1 MMKKLSTLFI
11 LTAHLMGE
19 GMDTSGVRMPDIVLD
34 AIKHCECLK
43 EADGQCNPNVIRI
56 NVDEDA
62 MRAQMA
68 GFAVKGHVIRC
79 NSTEE
84 CSSQAQALINGGITN
99 LDLGP
104 YQINYKY
111 HPNPILSEYFIDA
124 TEREHANRIITSLV
138 KSFGYS
144 WETLGRYHHFS
155 ATDRT
160 RNERYYR
167 KMYAF
172 IYGNTTQPSS
182 SNQ

>member
-1 MMKKLSTLFI
+1 MKTAIVGLMMFGTLLCAEGESTDI
-11 LTAHLMGE
+11 
-19 GMDTSGVRMPDIVLD
+19 RMPDIVLD
-34 AIKHCECLK
+34 AIKHCECLI
-43 EADGQCNPNVIRI
+43 ESGECNPNVIRI
-56 NVDEDA
+56 NADEEA
-62 MRAQMA
+62 QRAAAA
-68 GFAVKGHVIRC
+68 GFAVSGHLIKC
-79 NSTEE
+79 GSSEQ
-84 CSSQAQALINGGITN
+84 CSMQAQALIDGGITN

-111 HPNPILSEYFIDA
+111 HPNPMLHEYFEDTSA
-124 TEREHANRIITSLV
+124 REQANAILTKLV

-172 IYGNTTQPSS
+172 IYGNNTNSQG
-182 SNQ
+182 SN

>member
-1 MMKKLSTLFI
+1 MRKAGF
-11 LTAHLMGE
+11 ALMIAASVWGAE
-19 GMDTSGVRMPDIVLD
+19 AETGDIRMPDIVLD

-43 EADGQCNPNVIRI
+43 ENGQCNPYVIRI
-56 NVDEDA
+56 NAIEEA
-62 MRAQMA
+62 QRAAQA
-68 GFAVKGHVIRC
+68 GFDVNGHLIKC
-79 NSTEE
+79 GTTQE
-84 CSSQAQALINGGITN
+84 CSLQAQALIEGGITN

-111 HPNPILSEYFIDA
+111 HPNPMLHEYFEDTTA
-124 TEREHANRIITSLV
+124 REHANGILTKLV

-172 IYGNTTQPSS
+172 IYGNNPKAQGSE
-182 SNQ
+182 

>member
-1 MMKKLSTLFI
+1 MKHWIVGF
-11 LTAHLMGE
+11 LMTGALLGAE
-19 GMDTSGVRMPDIVLD
+19 TESNEIRMPDIVLD

-43 EADGQCNPNVIRI
+43 ENGICNPHVIRI
-56 NVDEDA
+56 NLLEDA
-62 MRAQMA
+62 QRALAA
-68 GFAVKGHVIRC
+68 GFAVEGHLIRC
-79 NSTEE
+79 GSTQE
-84 CSSQAQALINGGITN
+84 CAIQAQALIEGGITN

-111 HPNPILSEYFIDA
+111 HPDPFINDFFEEAEAREKANTIL
-124 TEREHANRIITSLV
+124 TNLV

-167 KMYAF
+167 KMYAY
-172 IYGNTTQPSS
+172 IYGNGFNAEGSE
-182 SNQ
+182 

>member
-1 MMKKLSTLFI
+1 MKIAIVGLMMIGSLLC
-11 LTAHLMGE
+11 ADGE
-19 GMDTSGVRMPDIVLD
+19 PTDIRMPDIVLD
-34 AIKHCECLK
+34 AIKHCECLI
-43 EADGQCNPNVIRI
+43 ENGECNPNVIRI
-56 NVDEDA
+56 NADDEA
-62 MRAQMA
+62 QRAAAA
-68 GFAVKGHVIRC
+68 GFAVNGHLIKC
-79 NSTEE
+79 GSSQE
-84 CSSQAQALINGGITN
+84 CSLQAQALIDGGITN

-111 HPNPILSEYFIDA
+111 HPNPMLHEYFEDTSA
-124 TEREHANRIITSLV
+124 REQANTILTKLV

-172 IYGNTTQPSS
+172 IYGNNLKAQGSE
-182 SNQ
+182 

>member
-1 MMKKLSTLFI
+1 MKKLSTLLI

-56 NVDEDA
+56 NAVEDA

-68 GFAVKGHVIRC
+68 GFAVKGHIIRC

-84 CSSQAQALINGGITN
+84 CSAQAQALIDGGITN

-111 HPNPILSEYFIDA
+111 HPNSILSEYFVDA
-124 TEREHANRIITSLV
+124 TEREHANRIITNLV

-160 RNERYYR
+160 RNEQYYR

-172 IYGNTTQPSS
+172 IYGNVSQSAS

>member
-1 MMKKLSTLFI
+1 MRKIAASFMVA
-11 LTAHLMGE
+11 TALLHADGE
-19 GMDTSGVRMPDIVLD
+19 LVSDIRMPDIVLD
-34 AIKHCECLK
+34 AIKHCECLQ
-43 EADGQCNPNVIRI
+43 EGGTCNPHVIRI
-56 NVDEDA
+56 NADDEA
-62 MRAQMA
+62 QRALAA
-68 GFAVKGHVIRC
+68 GFAVNGHIIKC
-79 NSTEE
+79 GSTEQ
-84 CSSQAQALINGGITN
+84 CTAQAQALIDGGITN

-111 HPNPILSEYFIDA
+111 HPNPMLNEYFEDSTA
-124 TEREHANRIITSLV
+124 REQANAILTKLV

-172 IYGNTTQPSS
+172 IYGNVTNQG
-182 SNQ
+182 SN

>member
-1 MMKKLSTLFI
+1 MKRLGALLI
-11 LTAHLMGE
+11 LTTHLMGE
-19 GMDTSGVRMPDIVLD
+19 GMDTAGVRMPDIVLD

-56 NVDEDA
+56 NAVEDA
-62 MRAQMA
+62 VRAQMA
-68 GFAVKGHVIRC
+68 GFPVKGHIIRC

-84 CSSQAQALINGGITN
+84 CSAQAQALINGGITN

-111 HPNPILSEYFIDA
+111 HPNANLSEYFVDA
-124 TEREHANRIITSLV
+124 TEREHANRIITGLV

-160 RNERYYR
+160 RNEIYYR

-172 IYGNTTQPSS
+172 IYGNTSQSS
-182 SNQ
+182 TSSQ

>member
-1 MMKKLSTLFI
+1 MIAGSV
-11 LTAHLMGE
+11 ACGE
-19 GMDTSGVRMPDIVLD
+19 GLTSDIRMPDIVLD

-43 EADGQCNPNVIRI
+43 ENGQCNPHVIRI
-56 NVDEDA
+56 NAIEEA
-62 MRAQMA
+62 QRAAAA
-68 GFAVKGHVIRC
+68 GFSVNGHLIKC
-79 NSTEE
+79 GTTQE
-84 CSSQAQALINGGITN
+84 CSLQAQALIEGGITN

-111 HPNPILSEYFIDA
+111 HPNPMLHEYFEDA
-124 TEREHANRIITSLV
+124 TAREHANGILTKLV

-155 ATDRT
+155 ASDRT

-172 IYGNTTQPSS
+172 IYGNGPKAEGSE
-182 SNQ
+182 

>member
-1 MMKKLSTLFI
+1 MRNLTLLTL
-11 LTAHLMGE
+11 LTAQLMSADG
-19 GMDTSGVRMPDIVLD
+19 DISSARMPDIVLD

-43 EADGQCNPNVIRI
+43 ESNGVCNPNVIRI
-56 NVDEDA
+56 NADEDA
-62 MRAQMA
+62 RRAQAA
-68 GFAVKGHVIRC
+68 GFAVNGHIIRC
-79 NSTEE
+79 NATEE
-84 CSSQAQALINGGITN
+84 CAAQAQALINGGITN

-111 HPNPILSEYFIDA
+111 HPNPMLQEYFIDA
-124 TEREHANRIITSLV
+124 SERESANQIMMGLV

-160 RNERYYR
+160 RNEIYYR

-172 IYGNTTQPSS
+172 IYGNSPKVASAEQ
-182 SNQ
+182 

>member
-1 MMKKLSTLFI
+1 MKKLSTLLI
-11 LTAHLMGE
+11 LTTHLMGE

-43 EADGQCNPNVIRI
+43 EANGECNPNVIRI
-56 NVDEDA
+56 NAVEDA
-62 MRAQMA
+62 QRAKIA
-68 GFAVKGHVIRC
+68 GFAVNGHIIKC
-79 NSTEE
+79 NSTDE
-84 CSSQAQALINGGITN
+84 CTSQAQALINGGITN

-111 HPNPILSEYFIDA
+111 HPNPNLSEYFVDA
-124 TEREHANRIITSLV
+124 TEREHANQIITSLV

-172 IYGNTTQPSS
+172 IYGNTSLAST
-182 SNQ
+182 SN